1 MHTVHCTVIYQVV
14 YFKDHQLIFKILHAL
29 GLLHEHQ
36 RPDRDEHIVVD
47 MISLKKFGLDK
58 HFKKACFLQFQIIF
72 TQVCLHNEM
81 KEKTCKSLI
90 GNQRML

>member
-1 MHTVHCTVIYQVV
+1 MLSDKLGIY
-14 YFKDHQLIFKILHAL
+14 YIDNQLFFKILHAL

-47 MISLKKFGLDK
+47 MITLKKFGLDR